1 MLHLVKRRLDRAPTT
16 QQVDKARALL
26 EEGIHDFAVSQEAD
40 QEYEIRKRA
49 SLACEKVFHSLVIV
63 ADLVLGRESRGHTP
77 RIVALEDMGRTD
89 LAHLY
94 ERAKDALHTDG
105 YYGQELTERQR
116 RRLREIQEAV
126 ERELEK
132 LA

>member
-1 MLHLVKRRLDRAPTT
+1 MKRELDRTPTPNQT
-16 QQVDKARALL
+16 EKARSLL
-26 EEGIHDFAVSQEAD
+26 EEGLHDFSVAEEAD

-49 SLACEKVFHSLVIV
+49 SLACEKVFHALVIV
-63 ADLVLGRESRGHTP
+63 ADLVLGQETGAHTP

-116 RRLREIQEAV
+116 RRLREIRDAI

-132 LA
+132 LG